1 MNTVSTLSA
10 SPRPSRNN
18 HAIVIGGSIAG
29 MTVAQILT
37 RHFERVTIIE
47 RDRLPATPDF
57 RKGAPHARHA
67 HILLGRGQEILEGL
81 FPGLRQ
87 DLLAQGAVTVN
98 MGSDLALFNS
108 GAWGQPFPSAINMIG
123 CSRPLIEDALRRQ
136 LLQNPQVQLCQ
147 EQEVLGLT
155 TDGYRQC
162 ATGVRLRDRHDPAA
176 PETRL
181 AADLVVDASG
191 RESHAP
197 QWLTDLGYV
206 APEET
211 VVNAFAGYAS
221 RIYRRP
227 PHLRESW
234 KAMYSMVS
242 PPTFS
247 RGGVILPMEGDLWQ
261 VTVMG
266 MAKDYPPTDEA
277 GFLAFLR
284 GMPSPRMYEALKD
297 AEPVTA
303 PYGYRRA
310 ENRMRYYERLPRY
323 LENFLV
329 AGDAVYALNPVY
341 GQGMT
346 VAAIGSLT
354 LDQCLHQQRRRHPDG
369 DLAGLAQ
376 AYQRQLARAI
386 ADPWQMATGQD
397 IRWPGTEGGLQPD
410 AVTRLIQ
417 RYLDRVLRT
426 MPHNPVVAE
435 AFYHVQNM
443 LKPPTSLFHPR
454 ILWHV
459 LRQQPH
465 EPTAPAAPLAE
476 VQTSLSTAGD

>member
-1 MNTVSTLSA
+1 MSTA
-10 SPRPSRNN
+10 NRNSPS
-18 HAIVIGGSIAG
+18 HAIVIGGSVAG
-29 MTVAQILT
+29 MTTARILSQY
-37 RHFERVTIIE
+37 FARVTILE
-47 RDRLPATPDF
+47 RDSLPGTPDF
-57 RKGAPHARHA
+57 RKGVPQARHA
-67 HILLGRGQEILEGL
+67 HILLGRGQEILEDL

-87 DLLAQGAVTVN
+87 ALLNQGAIPVN
-98 MGSDLALFNS
+98 MGSELALFNS

-123 CSRPLIEDALRRQ
+123 CSRPLLEMALRQQ
-136 LLQNPQVQLCQ
+136 LLRNPQVQLLQ

-155 TDGYRQC
+155 TDEQRQR
-162 ATGVRLRDRHDPAA
+162 ATGVRLRSRRDPAA
-176 PETRL
+176 GESTL
-181 AADLVVDASG
+181 TADLVVDASG
-191 RESHAP
+191 RESRTP
-197 QWLTDLGYV
+197 QWLTELGYV

-211 VVNAFAGYAS
+211 MINAFAGYAS

-227 PHLRESW
+227 AHLRDSW
-234 KAMYSMVS
+234 QAMYSMVS
-242 PPTFS
+242 PPHFS

-277 GFLAFLR
+277 GFLEFLR
-284 GMPSPRMYEALKD
+284 KMPSPRMYEALKE

-310 ENRMRYYERLPRY
+310 ENRMRYYEKLPRY

-329 AGDAVYALNPVY
+329 AGDAVYAFNPVY

-354 LDQCLHQQRRRHPDG
+354 LDECLQAQFRRHPSG
-369 DLAGLAQ
+369 DLSGLAQ
-376 AYQRQLARAI
+376 SYQRHLAKAI

-410 AVTRLIQ
+410 RITRLIQ

-454 ILWHV
+454 ILWQV
-459 LRQQPH
+459 LRPQAQP
-465 EPTAPAAPLAE
+465 PTAPAAPRTE
-476 VQTSLSTAGD
+476 VQASLSAAGD

>member
-1 MNTVSTLSA
+1 MFTNNA
-10 SPRPSRNN
+10 HPSS
-18 HAIVIGGSIAG
+18 HAIVIGGSVAG
-29 MTVAQILT
+29 MSTAQVLT
-37 RHFERVTIIE
+37 RYFERITIIE
-47 RDRLPATPDF
+47 RDSLPATPEF

-87 DLLAQGAVTVN
+87 ALIEQGAVNVN
-98 MGSDLALFNS
+98 MGNELVLFNS

-123 CSRPLIEDALRRQ
+123 CSRPLLEHTMRQ
-136 LLQNPQVQLCQ
+136 LLLRNPRVQLFQ
-147 EQEVLGLT
+147 EQEVLGLLS
-155 TDGYRQC
+155 DEKRQR
-162 ATGVRLRDRHDPAA
+162 AVGIRLRDCHQPDAA
-176 PETRL
+176 ENTL
-181 AADLVVDASG
+181 YADLVVDASG
-191 RESHAP
+191 RSSHAP
-197 QWLTDLGYV
+197 QWLEELGYV
-206 APEET
+206 APAET
-211 VVNAFAGYAS
+211 TVNAFAGYTS

-227 PHLRESW
+227 TQRKETW
-234 KAMYSMVS
+234 KAMYNMVS
-242 PPTFS
+242 PPNYS

-277 GFLAFLR
+277 GFLDFMR
-284 GMPSPRMYEALKD
+284 GMASPRMVEALKD
-297 AEPVTA
+297 AEPISD

-310 ENRMRYYERLPRY
+310 ENRMRYYEKLPRY

-329 AGDAVYALNPVY
+329 AGDAVYAFNPVY

-346 VAAIGSLT
+346 MAAIGAQT
-354 LDQCLHQQRRRHPDG
+354 LDHCLQTQRRQHPNG
-369 DLAGLAQ
+369 DLRGLAQ
-376 AYQRQLARAI
+376 HYQGKLAKAI

-410 AVTRLIQ
+410 AITRLVQ

-426 MPHNPVVAE
+426 MPHNPAVAE

-454 ILWHV
+454 ILWQV
-459 LRQQPH
+459 LRQPIQ
-465 EPTAPAAPLAE
+465 ESTTAPAVLTPAQPH
-476 VQTSLSTAGD
+476 LSTAGD